1 MLGTMLSKEEVDDFM
16 READVVKFIS
26 LENIDLVLLS
36 GWKWET

>member
-26 LENIDLVLLS
+26 LENIDLVLFS